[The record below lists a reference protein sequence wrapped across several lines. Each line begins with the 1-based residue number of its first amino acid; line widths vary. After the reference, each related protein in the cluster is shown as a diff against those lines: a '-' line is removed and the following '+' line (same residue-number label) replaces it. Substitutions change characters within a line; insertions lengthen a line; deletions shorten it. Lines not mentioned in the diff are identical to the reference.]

1 MKPTDNYAYDSTN
14 TLQKKTVSRIITNF
28 IDDKYAIE
36 RLAWAWNEIL
46 VPCVEDSALD
56 QTHRS
61 GKLSLSILLRHD
73 DFLFVRARR
82 SIPDNAIF
90 LLDENGRLYFSYRN
104 LVSGNDRPAT
114 TFVSPKEITID
125 VTGLGDFDV
134 NLKLLAKVAAASGGW
149 ILTGDEVTVGQWLRY
164 NGLQVPDNE
173 QDTRNL
179 LDLLN
184 FSTLPAPPKHGNYW
198 TLLDAP
204 EDSPYQLEGDN
215 RAIILDLIQSDTLN
229 VGTLVNSLGEHLL
242 IDSTPGNGATTSS
255 NYRLQQLLEN
265 AASRHGQRYLS
276 RLGWDT
282 EETVT
287 KQSTE
292 LSEQLMVAAILFDLD
307 PTLDSTNT
315 HFAGFDLYSK
325 RYFKQHPT
333 QVRTE
338 LEAHLIK
345 NLHVAPALA
354 PLVSQM
360 ILAGMAPEYLFT
372 DWPSSLQMGT
382 PAWVIATQA
391 VHLVETLTPG
401 VSRQLTYQHLMG
413 FS

>member
-125 VTGLGDFDV
+125 VTGLGDFDG

-149 ILTGDEVTVGQWLRY
+149 ILTGDALQDLR
-164 NGLQVPDNE
+164 VSAVRP
-173 QDTRNL
+173 
-179 LDLLN
+179 
-184 FSTLPAPPKHGNYW
+184 
-198 TLLDAP
+198 
-204 EDSPYQLEGDN
+204 
-215 RAIILDLIQSDTLN
+215 RACR
-229 VGTLVNSLGEHLL
+229 GT
-242 IDSTPGNGATTSS
+242 TP
-255 NYRLQQLLEN
+255 RP
-265 AASRHGQRYLS
+265 H
-276 RLGWDT
+276 
-282 EETVT
+282 
-287 KQSTE
+287 
-292 LSEQLMVAAILFDLD
+292 
-307 PTLDSTNT
+307 
-315 HFAGFDLYSK
+315 
-325 RYFKQHPT
+325 
-333 QVRTE
+333 
-338 LEAHLIK
+338 
-345 NLHVAPALA
+345 
-354 PLVSQM
+354 
-360 ILAGMAPEYLFT
+360 
-372 DWPSSLQMGT
+372 
-382 PAWVIATQA
+382 
-391 VHLVETLTPG
+391 
-401 VSRQLTYQHLMG
+401 
-413 FS
+413 